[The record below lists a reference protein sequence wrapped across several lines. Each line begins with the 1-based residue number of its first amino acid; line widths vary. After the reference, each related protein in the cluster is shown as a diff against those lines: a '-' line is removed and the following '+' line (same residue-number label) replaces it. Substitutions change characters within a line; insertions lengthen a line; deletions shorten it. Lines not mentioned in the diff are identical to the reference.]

1 MSKAY
6 FNQLQSIIENGIKN
20 NPLPIKKGNSIR
32 IGKIEIRQ
40 SRAGYLIF
48 DVEDKMKID
57 QMLSLRGAIAAGRL
71 YMKNKDYSHVKHLD
85 KQYNKHYMDT
95 MFFKHTIKKSKD
107 DFKKDIV
114 ETRLE
119 IAEDAMYDVATN
131 LERIIF
137 DNKR

>member
-32 IGKIEIRQ
+32 IGKIAIRQ

-57 QMLSLRGAIAAGRL
+57 QMLSLRGAIGTL
-71 YMKNKDYSHVKHLD
+71 
-85 KQYNKHYMDT
+85 
-95 MFFKHTIKKSKD
+95 
-107 DFKKDIV
+107 
-114 ETRLE
+114 
-119 IAEDAMYDVATN
+119 
-131 LERIIF
+131 
-137 DNKR
+137 